1 MLCGRKNTE
10 KSRHDRAMVS
20 IGGEACE
27 LLPGPEPKPKPKPRL
42 RGYFLA
48 ALSRHE
54 GIGRKRKRAGG
65 VVMMDDKSHGC
76 EERGRGRARGRER

>member
-1 MLCGRKNTE
+1 MLCGCKNTE

-20 IGGEACE
+20 IGGEVRE
-27 LLPGPEPKPKPKPRL
+27 LLPGPEPEPEPKPKPRL

-54 GIGRKRKRAGG
+54 GIGRKRKKGRRGG
-65 VVMMDDKSHGC
+65 YDG
-76 EERGRGRARGRER
+76 